1 MGLRNSLLNLVGH
14 WRRSFEIGGTF
25 GGTAPRRVTSRRRIG
40 PVLYSKS
47 GADGRIRT
55 GDPLFTNQAAIEFS
69 GKFWLS
75 MYS

>member
-1 MGLRNSLLNLVGH
+1 MY
-14 WRRSFEIGGTF
+14 
-25 GGTAPRRVTSRRRIG
+25 AK
-40 PVLYSKS
+40 KS

-69 GKFWLS
+69 SKFWFS